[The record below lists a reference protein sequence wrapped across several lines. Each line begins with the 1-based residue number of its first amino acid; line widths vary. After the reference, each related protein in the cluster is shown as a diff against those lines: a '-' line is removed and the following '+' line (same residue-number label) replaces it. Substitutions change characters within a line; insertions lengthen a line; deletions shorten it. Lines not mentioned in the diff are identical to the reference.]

1 MSLSVDDRKIVY
13 YSLIGP
19 STLSILGC
27 SFILLMFASLKGLRS
42 LPFKMISILSLFD
55 LINAVGFLIPT
66 YDVENSSSICM
77 AQAVIL
83 NFSSFAG
90 IVWTTFMAV
99 FLLVTIKSL
108 RTIEEKT
115 VIKVLGTVILV
126 SIADTVLPLV
136 VYHENAYGKTKG
148 WCWIQD
154 EYRVLR
160 YSLFFGP
167 LFFIILLNFC
177 IYFKVKSIL
186 GGLMQVE
193 NANNKMIRKIKKKLF
208 LYPIILIICYLPYS
222 AKALLEVLNYSEND
236 FTFTIIS
243 VVLRSL
249 HGFFNFLI
257 YGLTTM
263 VRKQLKRIFYTKLD
277 DSLISLKK
285 TNNSLAF

>member
-19 STLSILGC
+19 CILSILGC

-55 LINAVGFLIPT
+55 LINSVGFLIPT
-66 YDVENSSSICM
+66 YDVENSSGICI
-77 AQAVIL
+77 AQAIIL
-83 NFSSFAG
+83 NFSTFAG
-90 IVWTTFMAV
+90 IVWTSFMAV
-99 FLLVTIKSL
+99 FLYVTIKSFKS
-108 RTIEEKT
+108 IEQKT
-115 VIKVLGTVILV
+115 VFKVLVAIVLV
-126 SIADTVLPLV
+126 SAANSILPLV
-136 VYHENAYGKTKG
+136 VYREIAYGKTKG

-154 EYRVLR
+154 EFKALR

-167 LFFIILLNFC
+167 MFFIILLNFF
-177 IYFKVKSIL
+177 IYFRVKSIL
-186 GGLMQVE
+186 GGLMQVD
-193 NANNKMIRKIKKKLF
+193 NASNKMIRKIKSKLF

-222 AKALLEVLNYSEND
+222 IKALLEASNLTKND
-236 FTFTIIS
+236 FIFTLIS

-249 HGFFNFLI
+249 HGFLNFLI

-263 VRKQLKRIFYTKLD
+263 VRKQVKRIFSPKIN

-285 TNNSLAF
+285 QIII